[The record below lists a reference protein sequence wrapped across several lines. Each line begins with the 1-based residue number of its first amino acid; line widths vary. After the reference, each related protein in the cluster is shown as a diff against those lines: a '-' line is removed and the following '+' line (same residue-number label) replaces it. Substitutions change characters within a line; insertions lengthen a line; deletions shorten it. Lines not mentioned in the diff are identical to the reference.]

1 VLAIEHPP
9 RFTHPNKQA
18 VFGKLM
24 TGTPPAGRV
33 AYSRWSAPA
42 LPARRTARA
51 QEITRHGFFTY
62 ADESTDMVTHWHV
75 NFANFDVFSY
85 YAGPLLAQ
93 DELQVL
99 EHPGLASV
107 RHAIEAR
114 GESTLCMDQDEPFP
128 ILVSGVERRG
138 VFHTGPDPA
147 RPQGLYGNNF
157 ARAGEAVVL
166 SATERLDP
174 PRASNIIAIE
184 APAYGQGAYHADE
197 IGRILRTAAA
207 GFRAAVLEPAAVR
220 GCCSVGR
227 TVIHTGFWGCGAYG
241 GNRTLMT
248 VLQLLGAEL
257 AGVDELV
264 FYAADMRGEEEATS
278 AIDRYRSLHAN
289 GLDEVIGEVTSWNL
303 EWGVGNGT

>member
-1 VLAIEHPP
+1 VCDAAVLAIEHPP

-138 VFHTGPDPA
+138 AFDTGPGPG

-157 ARAGEAVVL
+157 ARADQAVVL
-166 SATERLDP
+166 SATERLI
-174 PRASNIIAIE
+174 RN
-184 APAYGQGAYHADE
+184 APATSSPSRPRPTARAPTMRTRSGASSAPRRPAS
-197 IGRILRTAAA
+197 GRPSSSLRPFASVV
-207 GFRAAVLEPAAVR
+207 RLAVL
-220 GCCSVGR
+220 
-227 TVIHTGFWGCGAYG
+227 
-241 GNRTLMT
+241 
-248 VLQLLGAEL
+248 
-257 AGVDELV
+257 
-264 FYAADMRGEEEATS
+264 
-278 AIDRYRSLHAN
+278 
-289 GLDEVIGEVTSWNL
+289 
-303 EWGVGNGT
+303 